1 MGIKHRYLLYLMTG
15 YKIVLDEEMKGDE
28 AVSTEPLSLVYVP
41 DRFKTQKLCS
51 GVVCNK
57 P

>member
-1 MGIKHRYLLYLMTG
+1 MTG